1 MGPDLRAP
9 RKARDRSGIRERR
22 IRSGAPGAAMIIA
35 YVEQALKGAAYEK
48 LEDGT
53 YVAEVEGLRGV
64 LGAGTSLEACRTNLA
79 EVVEEWVLV
88 RVSRGLAVPTLGNV
102 TVEIKHAS

>member
-1 MGPDLRAP
+1 
-9 RKARDRSGIRERR
+9 
-22 IRSGAPGAAMIIA
+22 MILA
-35 YVEQALKGAAYEK
+35 YVEQALKRADYAK

-64 LGAGTSLEACRTNLA
+64 LGTGRSLEACRANLA

-88 RVSRGLAVPTLGNV
+88 RVSRGLAVPTLGKV
-102 TVEIKHAS
+102 TVAIKHAS